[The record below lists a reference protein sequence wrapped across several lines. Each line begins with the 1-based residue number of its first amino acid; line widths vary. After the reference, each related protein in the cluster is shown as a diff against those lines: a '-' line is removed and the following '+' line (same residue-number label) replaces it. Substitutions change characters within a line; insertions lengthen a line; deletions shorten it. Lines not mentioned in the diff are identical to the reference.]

1 MFDILSSQPRITNLV
16 PFEFIDLLRAL
27 GRLPMSGKRQK
38 LPTKRGRA
46 SEDPTP
52 NYNVTRFVNESAA
65 DWFGTICKN
74 RSFIKEKGFH
84 YPNDFFR
91 KTITAK
97 GWRALCQP
105 PHPAAM
111 SVVREFYANLASHVL
126 KKVRVRG
133 VLVDFSAESINSY
146 YSLAHVPLEP
156 FDRLYEHPD
165 YPEVIRVLTNGRGEW
180 KLNSAGHAVYFKAKH
195 LAFIPKVWHHF
206 ISSRLVPT
214 TNVCEVTAKRALLN
228 YAIIQDIPFDVG
240 QVIEDAI
247 LHNRDAKMNLGHPF
261 LIFGLCKRAGV
272 HLDDNEAWLHP
283 IKAIYVKRGQTGC
296 PTT

>member
-1 MFDILSSQPRITNLV
+1 
-16 PFEFIDLLRAL
+16 
-27 GRLPMSGKRQK
+27 MSGKRQK
-38 LPTKRGRA
+38 LPAKRIQ
-46 SEDPTP
+46 SNVDPTP
-52 NYNVTRFVNESAA
+52 TYDVTRFANASAA
-65 DWFGTICKN
+65 DRFGTICKN

-84 YPNDFFR
+84 HPDDFFC
-91 KTITAK
+91 KTIAAK

-133 VLVDFSAESINSY
+133 ILVYFSAESINSF
-146 YSLAHVPLEP
+146 YSLDHVPSKP
-156 FDRLYEHPD
+156 FNRLYEHLD

-180 KLNSAGHAVYFKAKH
+180 KINSAGHAVHFKAKH

-206 ISSRLVPT
+206 ITSRLIPT
-214 TNVCEVTAKRALLN
+214 TNVCEVTAKHALLN
-228 YAIIQDIPFDVG
+228 YVILQDIPFDVG

-261 LIFGLCKRAGV
+261 YIFGL
-272 HLDDNEAWLHP
+272 
-283 IKAIYVKRGQTGC
+283 
-296 PTT
+296 

>member
-1 MFDILSSQPRITNLV
+1 
-16 PFEFIDLLRAL
+16 
-27 GRLPMSGKRQK
+27 MSGKRQK
-38 LPTKRGRA
+38 LPTKRGRS
-46 SEDPTP
+46 SEDPTL
-52 NYNVTRFVNESAA
+52 NYDVTRFVNERAT
-65 DWFGTICKN
+65 DRFGTIFKN
-74 RSFIKEKGFH
+74 RSFIKDKGFH
-84 YPNDFFR
+84 HPDDFFR
-91 KTITAK
+91 KTIEAK

-133 VLVDFSAESINSY
+133 ILVDFSVESINSY
-146 YSLAHVPLEP
+146 YSLDHVPSEP
-156 FDRLYEHPD
+156 FDRLYEHPE

-180 KLNSAGHAVYFKAKH
+180 KINSEGHAVHFKAKH

-206 ISSRLVPT
+206 ITSRLVPT

-261 LIFGLCKRAGV
+261 LIFGLCK
-272 HLDDNEAWLHP
+272 
-283 IKAIYVKRGQTGC
+283 
-296 PTT
+296 

>member
-1 MFDILSSQPRITNLV
+1 MPSPLAFTV
-16 PFEFIDLLRAL
+16 
-27 GRLPMSGKRQK
+27 LPLMSGKRHK
-38 LPTKRGRA
+38 LPTKRGR
-46 SEDPTP
+46 SGEDPTP
-52 NYNVTRFVNESAA
+52 TYDVARFVNEGVA
-65 DWFGTICKN
+65 DRFGTICKN

-84 YPNDFFR
+84 HPDDCFR
-91 KTITAK
+91 KTIAAK

-111 SVVREFYANLASHVL
+111 SVVREFYSNLASHVL

-133 VLVDFSAESINSY
+133 ILVDFSAESINSY
-146 YSLAHVPLEP
+146 YSLDHVPSEP

-180 KLNSAGHAVYFKAKH
+180 KVNSEGHAVHFKAKH
-195 LAFIPKVWHHF
+195 LAFIPRVWHHF
-206 ISSRLVPT
+206 ITSRLIPT

-261 LIFGLCKRAGV
+261 LIFGLCK
-272 HLDDNEAWLHP
+272 
-283 IKAIYVKRGQTGC
+283 
-296 PTT
+296 